1 MENISKVFGSLKANN
16 NVNLSVRKGEV
27 HALLGENGAGKS
39 TLMNMLSGIYTPDT
53 GSIKIDGQEVHF
65 ASPKDS
71 IRLGIGMIHQHFKL
85 VDVMTAKENI
95 IIGQPS
101 GFFVKGKL
109 LSQEVKKLSDQYGL
123 DIDPDKKVYDM
134 SVGEKQ
140 TLEII
145 KVLYRGAKIL
155 IMDEPTAV
163 LTPQEIKKLFRVI
176 RNMKEQGC
184 SVVIIT
190 HKLNEVMEISDRVT
204 VLRKG
209 ESIGTVNT
217 DEVNV
222 ASLIEMMV
230 HFASPKDSIRLGIG
244 MIHQHFKL
252 VDVMTAKENII
263 IGQPS
268 GFFVKG
274 KLLSQ
279 EVKKLSDQY
288 GLDIDPDKKV
298 YDMSVG
304 EKQTLEIIKV
314 LYRGAKILIMDEPTA
329 VLTPQ
334 EIKKLFRVI
343 RNMKEQG
350 CSVVIITHKLNEV
363 MEISDRVTV
372 LRKGESIG
380 TVNTDEVNVASLI
393 EMMVGKKVDLSIDK
407 KKIAEKT
414 PLLDLDEVTVLDG
427 EGKEALANVSFQLN
441 SHEIVGVAGVA
452 NSGQKELCEV
462 IAGLA
467 KAEKGRIFFEGDN
480 LVGKT
485 PRDIIRLGIRM
496 GFIPEDRLGMG
507 LVGSM
512 DIVHNLI
519 LKDYQNQPG
528 IVLRRGPC
536 IKKANKIVKDLDI
549 QTPDI
554 YTPVKKLSGG
564 NVQKVLLGREIDS
577 DPKVLITAYAVRGL
591 DIGASYKIYD
601 LLNEQKEKGVGVLF
615 VGEDLDV
622 LMDLCDRII
631 VLCHGEITGIV
642 DPDEVTKEDIG
653 LLMTGK
659 KAQEVDE

>member
-1 MENISKVFGSLKANN
+1 MQQELAIEMRNISKSFGTLKANDN
-16 NVNLSVRKGEV
+16 INLSVRPGEV

-39 TLMNMLSGIYTPDT
+39 TLMNMLSGIYTPDS
-53 GSIKIDGQEVHF
+53 GMIKIDGKEVHF
-65 ASPKDS
+65 SSPKES
-71 IRLGIGMIHQHFKL
+71 IKKGIGMIHQHFKL

-95 IIGQPS
+95 IIGQPTNLFLHGRTLS
-101 GFFVKGKL
+101 KKVK
-109 LSQEVKKLSDQYGL
+109 ELSDQYGL

-176 RNMKEQGC
+176 RNMKDQGC

-209 ESIGTVNT
+209 QSIETVVT
-217 DEVNV
+217 KDVEVSN
-222 ASLIEMMV
+222 
-230 HFASPKDSIRLGIG
+230 
-244 MIHQHFKL
+244 
-252 VDVMTAKENII
+252 
-263 IGQPS
+263 
-268 GFFVKG
+268 
-274 KLLSQ
+274 
-279 EVKKLSDQY
+279 
-288 GLDIDPDKKV
+288 
-298 YDMSVG
+298 
-304 EKQTLEIIKV
+304 
-314 LYRGAKILIMDEPTA
+314 
-329 VLTPQ
+329 
-334 EIKKLFRVI
+334 
-343 RNMKEQG
+343 
-350 CSVVIITHKLNEV
+350 
-363 MEISDRVTV
+363 
-372 LRKGESIG
+372 
-380 TVNTDEVNVASLI
+380 LI
-393 EMMVGKKVDLSIDK
+393 EMMVGKKVDLSIEKKAYEK
-407 KKIAEKT
+407 KK
-414 PLLDLDEVTVLDG
+414 PLLTVDEVTVLDG
-427 EGKEALANVSFQLN
+427 EGKSALSNVSFTLN
-441 SHEIVGVAGVA
+441 SHEIIGVAGVA

-467 KAEKGRIFFEGDN
+467 KAEKGRIYFEGDN

-528 IVLRRGPC
+528 IVLQRGPC
-536 IKKANKIVKDLDI
+536 VKKAKKIVKDLDI
-549 QTPDI
+549 QTPNI
-554 YTPVKKLSGG
+554 YTAVKKLSGG

-577 DPKVLITAYAVRGL
+577 APKVLITAYAVRGL

-601 LLNEQKEKGVGVLF
+601 LLNEQKERGVGVLF

-622 LMDLCDRII
+622 LMDLCDKVI

-642 DPDEVTKEDIG
+642 EPARVTKEDIG

-659 KAQEVDE
+659 QEGEGLA

>member
-1 MENISKVFGSLKANN
+1 MNEVIVSMNNISKSFPGVKALDH
-16 NVNLSVRKGEV
+16 VKFELRSGEV
-27 HALLGENGAGKS
+27 MALLGENGAGKS
-39 TLMNMLSGIYTPDT
+39 TLMKILSGVYTRDEGTMEIFGKSYDDLTP
-53 GSIKIDGQEVHF
+53 KQAQEAGV
-65 ASPKDS
+65 A
-71 IRLGIGMIHQHFKL
+71 IIHQELNMCRHL
-85 VDVMTAKENI
+85 TVTENMFL
-95 IIGQPS
+95 GRE
-101 GFFVKGKL
+101 VKGG
-109 LSQEVKKLSDQYGL
+109 LSLNNAKMRKEA
-123 DIDPDKKVYDM
+123 KKVLDDLRIDI
-134 SVGEKQ
+134 SPDQIVGDLPVSKQ
-140 TLEII
+140 QMVEI
-145 KVLYRGAKIL
+145 AKALSINARIL

-217 DEVNV
+217 
-222 ASLIEMMV
+222 
-230 HFASPKDSIRLGIG
+230 G
-244 MIHQHFKL
+244 
-252 VDVMTAKENII
+252 
-263 IGQPS
+263 
-268 GFFVKG
+268 
-274 KLLSQ
+274 
-279 EVKKLSDQY
+279 
-288 GLDIDPDKKV
+288 
-298 YDMSVG
+298 
-304 EKQTLEIIKV
+304 
-314 LYRGAKILIMDEPTA
+314 
-329 VLTPQ
+329 
-334 EIKKLFRVI
+334 
-343 RNMKEQG
+343 
-350 CSVVIITHKLNEV
+350 
-363 MEISDRVTV
+363 
-372 LRKGESIG
+372 
-380 TVNTDEVNVASLI
+380 EVNVASLI

-577 DPKVLITAYAVRGL
+577 APKVLITAYAVRGL